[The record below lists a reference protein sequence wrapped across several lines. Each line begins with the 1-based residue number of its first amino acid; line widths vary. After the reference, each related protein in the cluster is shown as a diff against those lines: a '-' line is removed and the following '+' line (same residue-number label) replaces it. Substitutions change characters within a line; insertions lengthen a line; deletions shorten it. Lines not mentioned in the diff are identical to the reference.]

1 MFCVYKRYCVNAQ
14 AEEVDT
20 SISELARVV
29 SGERALI
36 EECGDLLSKEYTA
49 QVCPSMIQ
57 QIAHGLMFKL
67 MLFSKYC
74 IKQIFIHFL

>member
-1 MFCVYKRYCVNAQ
+1 MQ

-49 QVCPSMIQ
+49 KVCLSMIQ
-57 QIAHGLMFKL
+57 QIAHTA
-67 MLFSKYC
+67 
-74 IKQIFIHFL
+74 